1 MVVRAHDLKVNTFC
15 KTEPNIK
22 HSGCQFSTLEEAGEV
37 FGNTHGK
44 RNPVV
49 VSVTNKIQVCC
60 DTEHQLWLRWN
71 QCVFLSE
78 AAYFSW
84 YSVMKA
90 NYRKV

>member
-15 KTEPNIK
+15 KTAENIK

-60 DTEHQLWLRWN
+60 DTEYCISTYLLNTCSDGINLSSYLR
-71 QCVFLSE
+71 LHIS
-78 AAYFSW
+78 AGTP
-84 YSVMKA
+84 
-90 NYRKV
+90 